1 MTNDNRTIHQGRNVK
16 RFREMLG
23 LKQEALADQ
32 LGGDWSQKKI
42 SMLESKEVIDA
53 TLLDELASALKVPSD
68 AIKNFNEEAA
78 FNVIN
83 NTFTSQDTSTLNAVN
98 YYPTFYSMDEALVEI
113 KSLKT
118 EIKELLIQNNKLTEA
133 LLKEKD
139 EKIAL
144 LQKVLEERR

>member
-42 SMLESKEVIDA
+42 SMLENKEIIDA
-53 TLLDELASALKVPSD
+53 ASLDELAAALKVPAE
-68 AIKNFNEEAA
+68 AIKNFSEEAV
-78 FNVIN
+78 FSIIN
-83 NTFTSQDTSTLNAVN
+83 NTFNDYAAANMNYQCTLSPLDEIRKLNA
-98 YYPTFYSMDEALVEI
+98 E
-113 KSLKT
+113 
-118 EIKELLIQNNKLTEA
+118 KEELYKA

-144 LQKVLEERR
+144 LQKVLEGKTNI

>member
-1 MTNDNRTIHQGRNVK
+1 
-16 RFREMLG
+16 MLG

-42 SMLESKEVIDA
+42 SMLENKEIIDA
-53 TLLDELASALKVPSD
+53 ASLDELSAALKVPAE
-68 AIKNFNEEAA
+68 AIKNFTEETAV
-78 FNVIN
+78 NIIS
-83 NTFTSQDTSTLNAVN
+83 NTFTEHAILNGIN
-98 YYPTFYSMDEALVEI
+98 YNPTFYSMDEALSEI

-118 EIKELLIQNNKLTEA
+118 EIKELLVRNEKLMEA

-144 LQKVLEERR
+144 LQRVLDGKK

>member
-42 SMLESKEVIDA
+42 SMLESKEVIEA
-53 TLLDELASALKVPSD
+53 ALLDELATALKVPAE
-68 AIKNFNEEAA
+68 AIKNFNEETAV
-78 FNVIN
+78 NIIS
-83 NTFTSQDTSTLNAVN
+83 NTFTEHAILNGIN
-98 YYPTFYSMDEALVEI
+98 YNPTFYSMDEALVEI
-113 KSLKT
+113 KSLKN

-139 EKIAL
+139 DKIAL
-144 LQKVLEERR
+144 LQKVLEDRK

>member
-42 SMLESKEVIDA
+42 SMLENKEIIDA
-53 TLLDELASALKVPSD
+53 ASLDELSAALKVPAE
-68 AIKNFNEEAA
+68 AIKNFTEETAV
-78 FNVIN
+78 NIIS
-83 NTFTSQDTSTLNAVN
+83 NTFTEHAILNGIN
-98 YYPTFYSMDEALVEI
+98 YNPTFYSMDEALSEI

-118 EIKELLIQNNKLTEA
+118 EIKELLVRNEKLMEA

-144 LQKVLEERR
+144 LQRVLDGKN

>member
-1 MTNDNRTIHQGRNVK
+1 
-16 RFREMLG
+16 MLG

-42 SMLESKEVIDA
+42 SMLENKEIIDA
-53 TLLDELASALKVPSD
+53 ASLDELASALKVPAE
-68 AIKNFNEEAA
+68 AIKNFTEETAV
-78 FNVIN
+78 NIIS
-83 NTFTSQDTSTLNAVN
+83 NTFTEHAILNGIN
-98 YYPTFYSMDEALVEI
+98 YNPTFYSMDEALTEI

-118 EIKELLIQNNKLTEA
+118 EIRELLVRNEKLTEA

-144 LQKVLEERR
+144 LQRVLEGKK

>member
-42 SMLESKEVIDA
+42 SMLENKEIIDA
-53 TLLDELASALKVPSD
+53 ASLDELSAALKVPAE
-68 AIKNFNEEAA
+68 AIKNFTEETAV
-78 FNVIN
+78 NIIS
-83 NTFTSQDTSTLNAVN
+83 NTFTEHAILNGIN
-98 YYPTFYSMDEALVEI
+98 YNPTFYSMDEALSEI

-118 EIKELLIQNNKLTEA
+118 EIKELLVRNEKLMEA

-144 LQKVLEERR
+144 LQRVLDGKK

>member
-1 MTNDNRTIHQGRNVK
+1 MTNDKRTIHQGRNVK

-42 SMLESKEVIDA
+42 SMLENKEIIDA
-53 TLLDELASALKVPSD
+53 ASLDELAAALKVPAE
-68 AIKNFNEEAA
+68 AIKNFSEEAA
-78 FNVIN
+78 VNIIASTVYNHDQSASVFFNPVFN
-83 NTFTSQDTSTLNAVN
+83 
-98 YYPTFYSMDEALVEI
+98 SMEDALTEI
-113 KSLKT
+113 KQMSE
-118 EIKELLIQNNKLTEA
+118 EIKELHAKNEKLTEA

-144 LQKVLEERR
+144 LQKVLEGKTNI

>member
-1 MTNDNRTIHQGRNVK
+1 
-16 RFREMLG
+16 MLG

-42 SMLESKEVIDA
+42 SMLENKEIIDA
-53 TLLDELASALKVPSD
+53 ASLDELAAALKVPAE
-68 AIKNFNEEAA
+68 AIKNFTEETAV
-78 FNVIN
+78 NIIS
-83 NTFTSQDTSTLNAVN
+83 NTFTEHAILNGIN
-98 YYPTFYSMDEALVEI
+98 YNPTFYSMDEALSEI

-118 EIKELLIQNNKLTEA
+118 EIKELLVRNEKLTEA

-144 LQKVLEERR
+144 FQKFLEGKK

>member
-1 MTNDNRTIHQGRNVK
+1 MTNDTRAVHQGRNVK

-32 LGGDWSQKKI
+32 LGGDWTQKKI
-42 SMLESKEVIDA
+42 SLLENKEVIDEV
-53 TLLDELASALKVPSD
+53 LLNELAAALKVPSE

-98 YYPTFYSMDEALVEI
+98 YYPTFYSMDEALNEI

-118 EIKELLIQNNKLTEA
+118 EIKELLIRNEKLTEA

-139 EKIAL
+139 EKITL
-144 LQKVLEERR
+144 LQKMLTDKK